1 MAGEQ
6 HHNLSRTPKVAV
18 EQDAEQDRQRR
29 SRIVQRRVASGS
41 KIKFRED
48 IVDNFEKAP
57 QAFIGLFKGKNF
69 GKLIIPVAKD

>member
-1 MAGEQ
+1 MLNKTVSGV
-6 HHNLSRTPKVAV
+6 LSSFRGVWLQ
-18 EQDAEQDRQRR
+18 E
-29 SRIVQRRVASGS
+29 G